1 MNFYAPLV
9 VLQAVV
15 PVMRERGG
23 GSIVNVSSGTTLMLL
38 VGTGGYAATK
48 TALNMLSRTARA
60 ELAGE
65 NIVVSTVYPFVAATE
80 FHQALRAGGGPG
92 RRPGLEPQTPSAR
105 AATYE
110 LCGADTLTGRQVAAV
125 LSSLSRTA
133 AEPEQVEPAEVVAR
147 LTGASDYTIDGM
159 PRLFGTTTAMAS
171 PATRTC

>member
-110 LCGADTLTGRQVAAV
+110 LCGAV